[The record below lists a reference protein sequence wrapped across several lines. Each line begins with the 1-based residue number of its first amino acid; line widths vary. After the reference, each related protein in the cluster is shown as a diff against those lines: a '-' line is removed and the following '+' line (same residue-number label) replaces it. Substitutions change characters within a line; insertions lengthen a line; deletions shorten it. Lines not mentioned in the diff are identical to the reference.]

1 MTTGISAADRATT
14 IKAAVAKDA
23 KATDIVQP
31 GHIFPL
37 IAKDGGV
44 LNRAGHTEAG
54 VDLPRLAGLEP
65 AGVIVEIL
73 NEDGTMARRP
83 ELEKFAEKHNLKI
96 GTIADLIEYRNLNE
110 TTIQKVAQCNMP
122 TEYGDFE
129 LHTFKDSIDNQL
141 HFALKKGEIKEDEPT
156 LVRVHLHNTFSDLL
170 GSTRGIHRS
179 MTLADGMRKI
189 SEDGGVLV
197 LLGKEEHIE
206 SQVRRFAAE
215 DRGERP
221 TGADWQG
228 SSRTIGVG
236 SQILASMGV
245 HKMRLLSKPIKYHA
259 LSGYGLEVVEYV
271 HD

>member
-1 MTTGISAADRATT
+1 M
-14 IKAAVAKDA
+14 
-23 KATDIVQP
+23 
-31 GHIFPL
+31 
-37 IAKDGGV
+37 
-44 LNRAGHTEAG
+44 
-54 VDLPRLAGLEP
+54 
-65 AGVIVEIL
+65 
-73 NEDGTMARRP
+73 
-83 ELEKFAEKHNLKI
+83 
-96 GTIADLIEYRNLNE
+96 
-110 TTIQKVAQCNMP
+110 
-122 TEYGDFE
+122 
-129 LHTFKDSIDNQL
+129 
-141 HFALKKGEIKEDEPT
+141 
-156 LVRVHLHNTFSDLL
+156 HNTFSDLL

-179 MTLADGMRKI
+179 LTLADGMRKI
-189 SEDGGVLV
+189 SEEGGVLV

-206 SQVRRFAAE
+206 HQVRRFAAE

>member
-1 MTTGISAADRATT
+1 MDGICFRLAFFQRGGARTV
-14 IKAAVAKDA
+14 AVAIDGTKGAQDI
-23 KATDIVQP
+23 ATP
-31 GHIFPL
+31 GHVFPL
-37 IAKDGGV
+37 RAK
-44 LNRAGHTEAG
+44 
-54 VDLPRLAGLEP
+54 
-65 AGVIVEIL
+65 
-73 NEDGTMARRP
+73 
-83 ELEKFAEKHNLKI
+83 
-96 GTIADLIEYRNLNE
+96 
-110 TTIQKVAQCNMP
+110 
-122 TEYGDFE
+122 
-129 LHTFKDSIDNQL
+129 
-141 HFALKKGEIKEDEPT
+141 
-156 LVRVHLHNTFSDLL
+156 
-170 GSTRGIHRS
+170 
-179 MTLADGMRKI
+179 
-189 SEDGGVLV
+189 DGGVLV